1 MVRLFRSRSSE
12 AVDAEELDSRQLKA
26 LTDES
31 RRKILEK
38 LAERPSYP
46 SEIARELGV
55 SKQRAHYHFEK
66 LEDAGLITPLREEK
80 KSGGVATYYTPASD
94 AFALDLGT
102 GGRKANLSDNEN
114 ARKFL
119 EPLVNKARLDGRIV
133 VGSPD
138 QHGPDQVR
146 ARDGHLA
153 GEIGLKLGSYA
164 RTDDDATVLDTEIV
178 RDSSFEQNMLLLG
191 GVLTNTVTKKF
202 NEHFPARFAG
212 EDFPYH
218 EIKTPEETYSDPN
231 IGIVAKTSNP
241 ENPENAIFLVAGV
254 RNAGTEAAVMA
265 FKDLENL
272 IGNYDKGDFYSVVQ
286 GQDLDGDGEIDG
298 YEVLE

>member
-1 MVRLFRSRSSE
+1 MVKVFRPGDSLV
-12 AVDAEELDSRQLKA
+12 VDAEQLDAESLKA

-46 SEIARELGV
+46 SEVAREMDM
-55 SKQRAHYHFEK
+55 SKQKAHYHFEK
-66 LEDAGLITPLREEK
+66 LESAGLITSMKEEK
-80 KSGGVATYYTPASD
+80 KSGGVARYYRPASD

-102 GGRKANLSDNEN
+102 GGRKANLADDEA

-119 EPLVNKARLDGRIV
+119 EPLVSDAELQGSIV

-153 GEIGLKLGSYA
+153 GEIGVKLGNYA
-164 RTDDDATVLDTEIV
+164 SVKGGTTVLDTEVV
-178 RDSSFEQNMLLLG
+178 RDSAFDQNMVLLG

-202 NEHFPARFAG
+202 NSHFPARFAG

-218 EIKTPEETYSDPN
+218 EIETPENTYSDPN
-231 IGIVAKTSNP
+231 IGVIAKT
-241 ENPENAIFLVAGV
+241 ENPESPGKSVFLVAGV

-272 IGNYDKGDFYSVVQ
+272 IVDYEKGDFYSVVR
-286 GQDLDGDGEIDG
+286 GRDMDGDGEIDG
-298 YEVLE
+298 YEVRE